1 MQLESVLDK
10 SISRYQLAFEIAKII
25 LVAKSRYV
33 VHSTELNGIINPW
46 KISITTEYNV
56 LYCLQIFDVSWER

>member
-10 SISRYQLAFEIAKII
+10 SISIYQLAIEIAKII

-33 VHSTELNGIINPW
+33 VHRELNGIINPW

-56 LYCLQIFDVSWER
+56 LYRLR